1 MKEGWEY
8 KRFSEISLSI
18 SDGDW
23 IEKKDQSDSG
33 IRLIQTGN
41 VGVGKFIPKDD
52 SQKFIT
58 EETFKGLRCSEIF
71 EGDVLISRL
80 PSPLGRSCILPNLD
94 IRCITA
100 VDCSIVRLNKEVIIP
115 EFFIYYTQSQGYFRK
130 IDGESSGT
138 TRARITRKKLEQ
150 TEIPLPSLSDQ
161 QSIISRLDTA
171 FAQIDALKANAE
183 KQLAEARALF
193 QKALEE
199 AMKPKEGWEE
209 KRLRD
214 VIDSLRTGLNPR
226 VHFKLNTSDAKGYY
240 ITVRELKGFSF
251 EVDNKTDRI
260 NEAAIKRINE
270 RSNLEIGD
278 VLYSG
283 TGTIGR
289 TAIVRELPTW
299 WGIKEGVYAI
309 TPKKAAIDS
318 YFMVYTMHSDSF
330 NRKVMSKTSGT
341 TVRSIPMKE
350 LKEITIPVPTLD
362 DQHCIVS
369 HLDSLSAKVRQL
381 EEVERK
387 TIVECDALKQAM
399 LREVF
404 E

>member
-1 MKEGWEY
+1 MKEGWTYKKLGEVCEVISGQSPEGKYYNTERKGIPFYQGKKDFSLKYIGEPTMWTTDVTKIAEKDDLLMSVRAPVGDVNFATQRLCIGRGLAAIRTKGKVDKEY
-8 KRFSEISLSI
+8 LFYFLLAKKNNIKGKEGVGFASINRKEIMDIDIHYPDDLSEQLSI
-18 SDGDW
+18 
-23 IEKKDQSDSG
+23 
-33 IRLIQTGN
+33 
-41 VGVGKFIPKDD
+41 V
-52 SQKFIT
+52 
-58 EETFKGLRCSEIF
+58 
-71 EGDVLISRL
+71 
-80 PSPLGRSCILPNLD
+80 
-94 IRCITA
+94 A
-100 VDCSIVRLNKEVIIP
+100 
-115 EFFIYYTQSQGYFRK
+115 
-130 IDGESSGT
+130 
-138 TRARITRKKLEQ
+138 
-150 TEIPLPSLSDQ
+150 
-161 QSIISRLDTA
+161 RLDAA
-171 FAQIDALKANAE
+171 FADIDALKANAG
-183 KQLAEARALF
+183 KQLSEARQLF
-193 QKALEE
+193 QAELSEC
-199 AMKPKEGWEE
+199 MKPKEGWEE

-362 DQHCIVS
+362 DQHRIVS
-369 HLDSLSAKVRQL
+369 HLDSLSAKVREL

-387 TIVECDALKQAM
+387 TLAECDALKQAM